1 MRILISGGGGF
12 IGSHLTDRL
21 LEQGHFV
28 VCVDNFFS
36 GQRQNI
42 EHLHNHP
49 NFQLIEHD
57 VTEPL
62 SIENIDQVFHLA
74 CPASPVYYQFDAIKT
89 VKTNVLGTIHMLDL
103 AEKNHARFL
112 ITSTS
117 EIYGDPKVHP
127 QTEDYWGNVSTLG
140 PRACYDEGKRVAETL
155 TMEYHRQK
163 GVDVRI
169 ARIFNTY
176 GPRMKQNDGRVIS
189 NFIVQA
195 LSGDQITV
203 YGDGSQ
209 TRSFCFVS
217 DTVEGLLRLMSS
229 DKTGPN
235 PVNIGNPEE
244 VTVLELAQRIGAF
257 LSSPSIVH
265 KPLPQDDPTRRRPD
279 ITRANTTLGW
289 APTIPL
295 DEGLKA
301 AVNYFK
307 EQKKK
312 EQPK

>member
-21 LEQGHFV
+21 LQQGHFV

-42 EHLHNHP
+42 EHLLNHP

-229 DKTGPN
+229 DKTGPY

-244 VTVLELAQRIGAF
+244 VTVLELAQRIGAL

-279 ITRANTTLGW
+279 ITRAKTTLGW

-301 AVNYFK
+301 AVNYFQ